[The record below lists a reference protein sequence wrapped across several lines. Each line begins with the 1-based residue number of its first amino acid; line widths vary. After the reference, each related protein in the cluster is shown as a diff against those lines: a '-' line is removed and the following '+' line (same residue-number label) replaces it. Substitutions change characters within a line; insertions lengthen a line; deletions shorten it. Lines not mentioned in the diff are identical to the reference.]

1 MAENHITDFL
11 DARPFKDLS
20 DSERSTVES
29 HIVTC
34 IKCRSAYESSRVASS
49 LIEARTSEVT
59 EAGSFFKTRVM
70 AEIRARQL
78 SSEEPALVRM
88 WRAARALVTTMALLL
103 VVLAGI
109 TIFTHPIDFQEQPSV
124 IGPEVYSAEY
134 VVLARGDGDDE
145 LANDQLIQTIYDS
158 EDSDG
163 Q

>member
-1 MAENHITDFL
+1 MAENHIIDLL
-11 DARPFKDLS
+11 DAKPFIDLS
-20 DSERSTVES
+20 DAERSTVDS
-29 HIVTC
+29 HVVTC

-49 LIEARTSEVT
+49 LIEARTSETT

-78 SSEEPALVRM
+78 SSEEPALIRM
-88 WRAARALVTTMALLL
+88 WKAARALVTTMALLL
-103 VVLAGI
+103 VMLAGL
-109 TIFTHPIDFQEQPSV
+109 TIFTSPIDFQEQTSV
-124 IGPEVYSAEY
+124 TGPGVYSAEY
-134 VVLARGDGDDE
+134 VVLARGDADDE